1 MTDPDRTAPV
11 PATAGAAPAPVRLLA
26 FDTATETLALAL
38 VDGPRTFTRLEPGGP
53 RASARLLPAAA
64 ELLAEAGLGWR
75 DLQAVAFGAGPG
87 AFTGLRTSA
96 AVAQGLA
103 LGCDLPVL
111 ALCSLTLVAEDA
123 RQQAAEGADDADE
136 GSLAV
141 AMDARMQEVYAA
153 RLRWRRT
160 RPADALAGDDAD
172 GAIDWALVQP
182 PGLWT
187 LPALADDWQ
196 RDPPM
201 AVAGSAIGAFP
212 DALPW
217 PPRQWPHERHRAR
230 ALAALARSAWRR
242 GEGRPPEAAVP
253 VYLRDKVAQTTAER
267 EAARAV
273 AAARV
278 GPA

>member
-11 PATAGAAPAPVRLLA
+11 PATAGCAPAPVRLLA

-111 ALCSLTLVAEDA
+111 PLCSLTLVAEDA
-123 RQQAAEGADDADE
+123 RQQAADAGIDADE
-136 GSLAV
+136 GHLAV

-153 RLRWRRT
+153 RLRWRRM
-160 RPADALAGDDAD
+160 RPAEARAGDDGD
-172 GAIDWALVQP
+172 AIDWSPLQP

-187 LPALADDWQ
+187 LPALADDW
-196 RDPPM
+196 RRNPPV

-212 DALPW
+212 EALPW

-253 VYLRDKVAQTTAER
+253 VYLRDKVALTTAER
-267 EAARAV
+267 ESARA
-273 AAARV
+273 AAAAGT